1 MQIIPFDKREGYIW
15 FDGELIKWQNA
26 TIHVLN
32 HGLHYGST
40 VFEGE
45 RAYNGKI
52 FASKEHSERFIKSA
66 QILGM
71 KIPYNVGELEAAK
84 LQILRSQN
92 LDNAYIRP
100 IAWKGSEKM
109 TIEAPNNKIHV
120 AIAAW
125 AWPNFYKD
133 KSIGISLTLSPWVR
147 PHPKSAPTES
157 KAAGLYMI
165 SSLSKEYATEKGFD
179 DALMLDYRGYV
190 AEASAA
196 NFFMIKDNILYT
208 PLPDCFLNGITRQ
221 TVISMAKA
229 KNIDV
234 IERHIELTE
243 LVGADEIFITG
254 TAVEITP
261 VIQLD
266 EHKFSIGN
274 ITKMMIDDYY
284 KLTRK

>member
-1 MQIIPFDKREGYIW
+1 MQIIPFDKREGFIW
-15 FDGELIKWQNA
+15 FDGQLVNWQDA

-32 HGLHYGST
+32 HGLHYAST

-52 FASKEHSERFIKSA
+52 FASHEHAERFIKSA

-71 KIPYNVGELEAAK
+71 TIPYNVKQLVQAKIQVLE
-84 LQILRSQN
+84 SQN
-92 LDNAYIRP
+92 LTEAYIRP
-100 IAWKGSEKM
+100 VAWKGSEKM
-109 TIEAPNNKIHV
+109 TIEAPNNTVHV

-133 KSIGISLTLSPWVR
+133 KSVGISLTLSPWIR
-147 PHPKSAPTES
+147 PHPKSAPTDS

-196 NFFMIKDNILYT
+196 NFFIVKDNVIHT
-208 PLPDCFLNGITRQ
+208 PIADCFLNGITRQ
-221 TVISMAKA
+221 TVIAIAKA
-229 KNIDV
+229 RNIKV
-234 IERHIELTE
+234 IERYIELAE
-243 LVGADEIFITG
+243 LSEADEMFITG
-254 TAVEITP
+254 TAAEITP
-261 VIQLD
+261 VIKLD
-266 EHKFSIGN
+266 EHKFLIGE
-274 ITKMMIDDYY
+274 ITKLMMDDYHQ
-284 KLTRK
+284 LTHG